1 MNHSIL
7 KIIINNLYD
16 KPLELDRKSFFVNRD
31 KEIDKMSE
39 TITYQP
45 QGIYGICGETGV
57 GKTSLLKQFM
67 ENDIKSY
74 FIPISEK
81 QNKNTIICDLIY
93 RLSSL
98 ISKED
103 DKKVSDEANKLKEW
117 VITETANSVS
127 LSGGINVIGSA
138 GVSKTA
144 SKHKRFNIFEAK
156 ERLNNLLKKIISGN
170 SKVLLIIDELDKEKK
185 DEVLLIV
192 DSIKEILFQDNLI
205 TIISLPF
212 SIYREY
218 TKDVLRWN
226 EWGNLENIFRNMIFV
241 RPLDEINIREMI
253 LKRISSNPTIL
264 PNDAFYEIY
273 RYSDG
278 NPRDALS
285 ITQEIILD
293 NKDKEISNEDVIKT
307 IKKRIIKL
315 MEFSSS
321 FTDLQTKFLKL
332 IAKNPEEK
340 TMVVKKAEAEGIT
353 KSTVYTLI
361 NRFLNDGLIKESNGK
376 ISISGRLYYYFI

>member
-293 NKDKEISNEDVIKT
+293 NKDKEITNEDVIKT

>member
-138 GVSKTA
+138 GVSKTS

-321 FTDLQTKFLKL
+321 FTDLQVKFLKL

-340 TMVVKKAEAEGIT
+340 SMVIKKAEAEGIT

>member
-138 GVSKTA
+138 GVSKTS

-340 TMVVKKAEAEGIT
+340 SMVVKKAEAEGIT

>member
-293 NKDKEISNEDVIKT
+293 NKDKEITNEDVIKT

-321 FTDLQTKFLKL
+321 FTDLQVKFLKL

>member
-67 ENDIKSY
+67 KNDIKSY

-98 ISKED
+98 ISKEN
-103 DKKVSDEANKLKEW
+103 DKRVSDEANKLKEW

-127 LSGGINVIGSA
+127 LSGGINIIGSA

-340 TMVVKKAEAEGIT
+340 SMVIKRAEAEGIT

>member
-138 GVSKTA
+138 GVSKTS

>member
-138 GVSKTA
+138 GVSKTS

-321 FTDLQTKFLKL
+321 FTDLQVKFLKL

>member
-1 MNHSIL
+1 
-7 KIIINNLYD
+7 
-16 KPLELDRKSFFVNRD
+16 
-31 KEIDKMSE
+31 
-39 TITYQP
+39 
-45 QGIYGICGETGV
+45 
-57 GKTSLLKQFM
+57 
-67 ENDIKSY
+67 
-74 FIPISEK
+74 
-81 QNKNTIICDLIY
+81 
-93 RLSSL
+93 
-98 ISKED
+98 
-103 DKKVSDEANKLKEW
+103 
-117 VITETANSVS
+117 
-127 LSGGINVIGSA
+127 
-138 GVSKTA
+138 
-144 SKHKRFNIFEAK
+144 
-156 ERLNNLLKKIISGN
+156 
-170 SKVLLIIDELDKEKK
+170 
-185 DEVLLIV
+185 
-192 DSIKEILFQDNLI
+192 
-205 TIISLPF
+205 
-212 SIYREY
+212 
-218 TKDVLRWN
+218 
-226 EWGNLENIFRNMIFV
+226 
-241 RPLDEINIREMI
+241 MI

>member
-1 MNHSIL
+1 
-7 KIIINNLYD
+7 
-16 KPLELDRKSFFVNRD
+16 
-31 KEIDKMSE
+31 MSE

-293 NKDKEISNEDVIKT
+293 NKDKEITNEDVIKT

-321 FTDLQTKFLKL
+321 FTDLQVKFLKL

-340 TMVVKKAEAEGIT
+340 SMVIKKAEAEGIT